1 MKKASNAR
9 YDSLSAVLEEIGN
22 KGAMGAVVAGVVLTY
37 EFDPDFVRTLAYQGL
52 LAYDANAECDEPLR
66 WAGAFPVA
74 LFFDPKRA
82 RSLGRTPGNFEIH
95 FAAREGWGAHH
106 PKAYAL
112 ALRDGGFE
120 LVLGSFNLTSS
131 GVYENRELLLRFSLP
146 GEKDGE
152 PDVEALRMHLAWRDF
167 LKSTYRA
174 TTHSPA
180 LDDYLKRL
188 DARLDAF
195 ESELALN
202 DNVSSLRFVSSG
214 YPVFPNGFETL
225 REYAADLDLK
235 PTRLLVISPFFDDP
249 KRHGNGALERF
260 FDREDGFPTLE
271 RVSLFSSQ
279 KCWNPSYFKKVERLA
294 SNPEQ
299 VRCFQI
305 PKDISHSEAEALDK
319 HFGQGEGGIRNALK
333 KRQLTRELHAKA
345 VVLVDENGLGLLYA
359 GSANFSAKAWFG
371 DNAEMGVAGK
381 IFLGALGEDWDKNLV
396 KALLGVCPEKV
407 PLQDDAPLP
416 EPDPDDEDGAIQ
428 ALPKWLES
436 VTLAKVDVLDAN
448 ASGMSQ
454 KSGDCGEAPPFARF
468 LYRVHRESWGDAR
481 EAIGRFKAGEI
492 DVTPNKSVGVQ
503 DANGTPEALASDPL
517 TLHQVELVL
526 RSTRSLAWLPT
537 GAEAEDV
544 RPIPFNVDPTVGVRA
559 EWAASVT
566 VDVSEALTFLRALL
580 EGERPRVRT
589 DPTDGSGT
597 ETDLPDN
604 PRDGKIATDD
614 VMRPSLTHV
623 MREWISHLDRLES
636 ALFDEKGR
644 AIGVRSDFYIY
655 LSEYAR
661 RLAAP
666 RPRIADHSI
675 AGVPQRFA
683 LAELLGVVSRYALA
697 TVHDSGCERGIEPED
712 AARICDIREHLM
724 TLCKDD
730 STDCERNVI
739 EGYFARI
746 DRLLLRAGV
755 IGGTTDA

>member
-9 YDSLSAVLEEIGN
+9 YDSLAAVLEEIGN

-260 FDREDGFPTLE
+260 FDREDGCC
-271 RVSLFSSQ
+271 SLHLNAF
-279 KCWNPSYFKKVERLA
+279 
-294 SNPEQ
+294 
-299 VRCFQI
+299 RCFQVRSVGTRLTSRRSSASLRTLSRFAVFRSQRI
-305 PKDISHSEAEALDK
+305 FHIVKPKRWINTSD
-319 HFGQGEGGIRNALK
+319 
-333 KRQLTRELHAKA
+333 REKA
-345 VVLVDENGLGLLYA
+345 V
-359 GSANFSAKAWFG
+359 FG
-371 DNAEMGVAGK
+371 
-381 IFLGALGEDWDKNLV
+381 
-396 KALLGVCPEKV
+396 
-407 PLQDDAPLP
+407 
-416 EPDPDDEDGAIQ
+416 
-428 ALPKWLES
+428 
-436 VTLAKVDVLDAN
+436 
-448 ASGMSQ
+448 
-454 KSGDCGEAPPFARF
+454 
-468 LYRVHRESWGDAR
+468 
-481 EAIGRFKAGEI
+481 
-492 DVTPNKSVGVQ
+492 
-503 DANGTPEALASDPL
+503 
-517 TLHQVELVL
+517 
-526 RSTRSLAWLPT
+526 
-537 GAEAEDV
+537 
-544 RPIPFNVDPTVGVRA
+544 
-559 EWAASVT
+559 
-566 VDVSEALTFLRALL
+566 
-580 EGERPRVRT
+580 
-589 DPTDGSGT
+589 
-597 ETDLPDN
+597 
-604 PRDGKIATDD
+604 
-614 VMRPSLTHV
+614 MR
-623 MREWISHLDRLES
+623 
-636 ALFDEKGR
+636 
-644 AIGVRSDFYIY
+644 
-655 LSEYAR
+655 
-661 RLAAP
+661 
-666 RPRIADHSI
+666 
-675 AGVPQRFA
+675 
-683 LAELLGVVSRYALA
+683 
-697 TVHDSGCERGIEPED
+697 
-712 AARICDIREHLM
+712 
-724 TLCKDD
+724 
-730 STDCERNVI
+730 
-739 EGYFARI
+739 
-746 DRLLLRAGV
+746 
-755 IGGTTDA
+755 